1 MKTKKEKPL
10 GQQLDEGFAILSG
23 VLIRRIADAEY
34 RMSAKIDALKEAKP
48 QDAPKPFPFK
58 IGKCSVLRSAANIHT
73 ALEGRIVDVDAF
85 YRNGVQHAVVII
97 NEAYRRDL
105 VMVFDEHGNCP
116 YVGNLKLSQP

>member
-34 RMSAKIDALKEAKP
+34 RMSAKIDALKEAKL

-58 IGKCSVLRSAANIHT
+58 IGKCHVLRSYGNKHT
-73 ALEGRIVDVDAF
+73 VVEGRIVDVDMR
-85 YRNGVQHAVVII
+85 YNENKKCCVVILDGSSH
-97 NEAYRRDL
+97 RDQ
-105 VMVFDEHGNCP
+105 VIIFDEHGNCP